1 MITTTVA
8 GRTWHFT
15 HALLRPSAEHN
26 ESKWG
31 RTGGT
36 GHPMSVALAPD
47 EILFVVSRGSGH
59 NTADWGRDILCR
71 IGKMTIDEDHIG
83 DFARGGLTWPVGLA
97 VGGDGRVYCSDE
109 YMHAILIFDPDAIQR
124 FPEFDEGGEEIG
136 RWGERGS
143 APGQIDGPAGIE
155 FDADDNLL
163 VVDSR
168 NDRVQRFTKD
178 GEFLSTWGS
187 SGSGD
192 GQFDR
197 PWGITIDSKGDVY
210 VADWGNSRV
219 QKFAP
224 DGAYLMSFGTPP
236 ELGGDLNHPA
246 DVAVDSDGDVYITD
260 WGNHRVQIYEPD
272 GQSITAL
279 YGDAKKPTDSKAG
292 TYVINRNS
300 TILPAYDRIDD
311 FSEIG
316 KFRRPK
322 GIEVDDKDRVIVAD
336 GMGRLQVYAKI
347 RDYVEPEISNE
358 AV

>member
-124 FPEFDEGGEEIG
+124 FPEFDEDGEEIG

-143 APGQIDGPAGIE
+143 ARGRSTVPPGLSSTPTIISLWWTAATTVSNGSPKMA
-155 FDADDNLL
+155 
-163 VVDSR
+163 SSYPP
-168 NDRVQRFTKD
+168 
-178 GEFLSTWGS
+178 GEAPVAAMGS
-187 SGSGD
+187 STGPGESPSTQRGAS
-192 GQFDR
+192 
-197 PWGITIDSKGDVY
+197 T
-210 VADWGNSRV
+210 SRTGV
-219 QKFAP
+219 TAGCRSSPRTAP
-224 DGAYLMSFGTPP
+224 T
-236 ELGGDLNHPA
+236 
-246 DVAVDSDGDVYITD
+246 
-260 WGNHRVQIYEPD
+260 
-272 GQSITAL
+272 
-279 YGDAKKPTDSKAG
+279 
-292 TYVINRNS
+292 
-300 TILPAYDRIDD
+300 
-311 FSEIG
+311 
-316 KFRRPK
+316 
-322 GIEVDDKDRVIVAD
+322 
-336 GMGRLQVYAKI
+336 
-347 RDYVEPEISNE
+347 
-358 AV
+358 